1 MAPQDRVTTVALIDI
16 RREELGF
23 SLLDEIHKR
32 LRPESLEKTLPTL
45 LLYDEKGLKLFED
58 ITFLDEYYL
67 TNAEIE
73 VLTKHAVRI
82 AQCIQDDSLIIEL
95 GSGYAPMFLL
105 SSKAP

>member
-1 MAPQDRVTTVALIDI
+1 MAPQDRITTVDVIDI

-23 SLLDEIHKR
+23 SLLDDIHKR
-32 LRPESLEKTLPTL
+32 LRLKTSEKTLPTL
-45 LLYDEKGLKLFED
+45 LLYDEKGLNLFED

-73 VLTKHAVRI
+73 VLTKHAVSI
-82 AQCIQDDSLIIEL
+82 AQRIQDGSLIIEL

-105 SSKAP
+105 SSIVP